1 MSHID
6 SDYSS
11 REARMKQGVSDFN
24 RKNQVADQAER
35 SGERRGAEG
44 LVGGVRRLFL
54 GQAGARAARRSLPSC
69 HRGQDIL
76 SLEGS

>member
-11 REARMKQGVSDFN
+11 REARMKQGVSDL
-24 RKNQVADQAER
+24 KNQVADQAER
-35 SGERRGAEG
+35 SEERRGAEG

-54 GQAGARAARRSLPSC
+54 GQAGAMAARRSLPSC

-76 SLEGS
+76 SFEGS